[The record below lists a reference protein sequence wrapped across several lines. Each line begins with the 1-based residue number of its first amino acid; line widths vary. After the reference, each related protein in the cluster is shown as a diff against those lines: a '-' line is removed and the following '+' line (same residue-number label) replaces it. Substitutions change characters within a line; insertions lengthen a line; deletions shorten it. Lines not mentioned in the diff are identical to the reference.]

1 MRNSISKK
9 VTIVAYVALIVAMAA
24 ATLVGQGE
32 ADSAAQQHAAVYGTW
47 WFTLLW
53 AALAVAGAAYF
64 ASRHIRRLSVV
75 LLHGAFVVILAGALT
90 THLTAKRGIV
100 HLRLGEV
107 VSTCMASNGSQD
119 GGQLEQLPYSIALD
133 GFEVVSHKGTSAASD
148 YVSRFTIIEG
158 QSRTSGQVS
167 MNRIFSYKHTRF
179 YQTSYDDDMRGTYLT
194 LNRDP
199 WGIGITYAGY
209 GLLLV
214 ALVMMLLDSH
224 GTFHSLLRNPLLK
237 KGALALLIAAGG
249 IGHAQAAS
257 TVPQAQATK
266 FSKLFVLYNGRIC
279 PFQTFALDFTKK
291 LHGSTDYDGLTAEQM
306 VLGWVLWGNEWD
318 SEPVIRVKSAAM
330 RQAYG
335 LPEMASM
342 RNFFDRSRGGYILG
356 QALDEYRHG
365 NTDGLHKAVADI
377 DAKLQLVMQLRQGEP
392 LKMFPVTG
400 SDGHCQWI
408 GPADSIPA
416 GAPKACA
423 EMVRNCFGVLNG
435 LAHSGNYDG
444 FGQMVGQMRRYQ
456 GDFGGDTLPAPYRA
470 KAELAYNSFPFATV
484 LFVFNLVMGIA
495 AFALSMWRMTR
506 GGNGGGKQWAFAG
519 LGAAMAVS
527 FAALT
532 VCEGLRWAVSGTVPM
547 SNGYETMLL
556 LAWLVQLCALAVCR
570 RFRIVLAFGFLLSGL
585 FLLVSHLGEMDPK
598 ITPLMPVLS
607 SPLLSVHVGITM
619 MAFALLSMTF
629 VCGLTA
635 LSVNAAGRW
644 RGTDTSQQ
652 VLALQLLSRIMLYPA
667 LAALA
672 AGIFIGAVWAN
683 VSWGQYWG
691 WDPKETWALITLM
704 VYAIAAHPASL
715 PQLSK
720 PLAYHA
726 FMTGAFA
733 MIVMTYFG
741 VNYFLGG
748 MHSYA

>member
-1 MRNSISKK
+1 MKSSISKK
-9 VTIVAYVALIVAMAA
+9 VTIVAYVALIVAMAV
-24 ATLVGQGE
+24 ATLVGRGD

-75 LLHGAFVVILAGALT
+75 LLHAAFVVILAGALT
-90 THLTAKRGIV
+90 THLTARRGMV

-107 VSTCMASNGSQD
+107 TSTCMTGD
-119 GGQLEQLPYSIALD
+119 GGEGGSQLEQLPYSIALD
-133 GFEVVSHKGTSAASD
+133 GFEVVNHKGTMAASD
-148 YVSRFTIIEG
+148 YVSRFTIIDG
-158 QSRTSGQVS
+158 QSRTSGRVS
-167 MNRIFSYKHTRF
+167 MNHIFSYRHTRF

-199 WGIGITYAGY
+199 WGIGITYTGY
-209 GLLLV
+209 ALLLV

-224 GTFHSLLRNPLLK
+224 GAFHSLLRNPLLK
-237 KGALALLIAAGG
+237 KGALVLALAAGG
-249 IGHAQAAS
+249 LGQAQAAS
-257 TVPQAQATK
+257 TVPQTQAAK

-279 PFQTFALDFTKK
+279 PFQTFALDFTRK
-291 LHGSTDYDGLTAEQM
+291 LHGSAGYNGLTAEQV

-318 SEPVIRVKSAAM
+318 SEPVIKVKSAAM

-335 LPEMASM
+335 LPKMASM
-342 RNFFDRSRGGYILG
+342 RQFFDRSRGGYILG

-365 NTDGLHKAVADI
+365 NADALHKAVADI

-392 LKMFPVTG
+392 LKMFPVTAAG
-400 SDGHCQWI
+400 GHCQWI
-408 GPADSIPA
+408 GPTDSIPA
-416 GAPKACA
+416 GVPAACA
-423 EMVRNCFGVLNG
+423 EMVRGSFGVLNS
-435 LAHSGNYDG
+435 LTHSGNYDG

-470 KAELAYNSFPFATV
+470 KAELVYNSFPFATV
-484 LFVFNLVMGIA
+484 LFVFNLVMGLA
-495 AFALSMWRMTR
+495 AFALSVWRMAR
-506 GGNGGGKQWAFAG
+506 GGQGGKRAG
-519 LGAAMAVS
+519 VCLVAAMAVS

-532 VCEGLRWAVSGTVPM
+532 VCEGLRWVVSGTVPM
-547 SNGYETMLL
+547 ANGYETMLA
-556 LAWLVQLCALAVCR
+556 LAWLVQLCALAVCG
-570 RFRIVLAFGFLLSGL
+570 RFRIALAFGFVLSGL
-585 FLLVSHLGEMDPK
+585 FLLVSHLGEMDPM

-607 SPLLSVHVGITM
+607 SPLLSVHVGVTM
-619 MAFALLSMTF
+619 VAFALLSMTF

-635 LSVNAAGRW
+635 LAVNAVGHW
-644 RGTDTSQQ
+644 RGADTTQQ
-652 VLALQLLSRIMLYPA
+652 VLALQLLSRLMLYPA

-715 PQLSK
+715 PRLSR
-720 PLAYHA
+720 PIAYHT

>member
-1 MRNSISKK
+1 MA
-9 VTIVAYVALIVAMAA
+9 AYVALIVAMAA
-24 ATLVGQGE
+24 ATLIGQGD

-75 LLHGAFVVILAGALT
+75 LLHAAFVVILAGALT

-107 VSTCMASNGSQD
+107 VSTCMASDGSHD
-119 GGQLEQLPYSIALD
+119 GVQLEQLPYSMALD
-133 GFEVVSHKGTSAASD
+133 GFEVVNHKGTTAASD
-148 YVSRFTIIEG
+148 YVSRFTIIDG
-158 QSRTSGQVS
+158 KSRTSGQVS
-167 MNRIFSYKHTRF
+167 MNHIFSYKHTRI

-199 WGIGITYAGY
+199 WGIGITYTGY
-209 GLLLV
+209 ALLLV

-237 KGALALLIAAGG
+237 KGALALIIAAGG
-249 IGHAQAAS
+249 LGHAQAAT
-257 TVPQAQATK
+257 TVPQAQAQK

-291 LHGSTDYDGLTAEQM
+291 LHGTTGYGGLTAEQV
-306 VLGWVLWGNEWD
+306 VLGWVLWGNDWD
-318 SEPVIRVKSAAM
+318 GEPVIKVKSEAM
-330 RQAYG
+330 REAYG
-335 LPEMASM
+335 LPKMASM
-342 RNFFDRSRGGYILG
+342 RDFFDRSRGGYILG
-356 QALDEYRHG
+356 RALDEYRRG

-400 SDGHCQWI
+400 SDGRCQWI
-408 GPADSIPA
+408 APSDSIPA
-416 GAPKACA
+416 GVPEACT
-423 EMVRNCFGVLNG
+423 EMVRRCFGVLNS
-435 LAHSGNYDG
+435 LAHSGNYGG

-470 KAELAYNSFPFATV
+470 KAELVYNSFPFATV
-484 LFVFNLVMGIA
+484 LFVFNLLMGIA
-495 AFALSMWRMTR
+495 AFAVSMWRMTR
-506 GGNGGGKQWAFAG
+506 SGGKKWAGAC
-519 LGAAMAVS
+519 LAAAMAVS

-532 VCEGLRWAVSGTVPM
+532 VCEGLRWVVSGTVPM
-547 SNGYETMLL
+547 ANGYETMLA
-556 LAWLVQLCALAVCR
+556 LAWLVQLCALAVWR
-570 RFRIVLAFGFLLSGL
+570 RFRIALAFGFLLSGL
-585 FLLVSHLGEMDPK
+585 FLLVSHLGEMDPM

-619 MAFALLSMTF
+619 VAFALLSMTF

-635 LSVNAAGRW
+635 LALNAAGHW
-644 RGTDTSQQ
+644 RGADTSQQ
-652 VLALQLLSRIMLYPA
+652 VLALQLLSRLMLYPA

-715 PQLSK
+715 PRLAR
-720 PLAYHA
+720 PVAYHT
-726 FMTGAFA
+726 FMACAFA
-733 MIVMTYFG
+733 LIVMTYFG